1 VNNQTTPSGAR
12 AASSRRKPASRMLI
26 TAAALTTLA
35 GVAVLGGCGG
45 GDEPAA
51 YHPKEVRADLVTAA
65 RTQIPRTVMA
75 TGELEAENAMEVS
88 TRLMGHVREVLV
100 KVGERVTAGQPLVRI
115 DETDMRA
122 RKRQAEAAIA
132 EAEAVLENAETNLG
146 RFQRL
151 YAENS
156 VSKAQLDEV
165 RTGRDRAAAGLA
177 RAQAALSE
185 VEVQLDYLRIDAPAS
200 GTVTRRLVD
209 PGDMASPGQPLLM
222 LEQTGTMTVRAG
234 LSEKDVDLVAVGDE
248 VQVKVTSLDQAVYT
262 VPIARIVPAAN
273 PMSRTFDLEA
283 YLPNEDGRLKSG
295 MFARVVVPVG
305 SREAI
310 LVPRAALHERG
321 QLTGV
326 WVVDEQDTAHLRWI
340 RVGQTIGDEV
350 EVISG
355 LQGGETVVLRAD
367 LPLVEGDKVVS

>member
-1 VNNQTTPSGAR
+1 MSNPTPSRRARPGGGA
-12 AASSRRKPASRMLI
+12 PMPTLLI
-26 TAAALTTLA
+26 LAALA
-35 GVAVLGGCGG
+35 AMAGCGG

-51 YHPKEVRADLVTAA
+51 YHPKEVRADLVTAV
-65 RTQIPRTVMA
+65 RTGIPRTVTA

-100 KVGERVTAGQPLVRI
+100 KVGERVQTGQVLVRI
-115 DETDMRA
+115 DDTDMQA
-122 RKRQAEAAIA
+122 RRRQAEAAID
-132 EAEAVLENAETNLG
+132 EARAVLENAETNLA

-151 YAENS
+151 YQENS
-156 VSKAQLDEV
+156 VSKSQLDEV

-177 RAQAALSE
+177 RAQAALAE
-185 VEVQLDYLRIDAPAS
+185 VEVQLDYLRIEAPAP
-200 GTVTRRLVD
+200 GQVTRRLVD

-222 LEQTGTMTVRAG
+222 LEQTGTMKVRAG
-234 LSEKDVDLVAVGDE
+234 LSEKDVDLVSVGE
-248 VQVKVTSLDQAVYT
+248 QVKVKITSLEQATYT

-283 YLPNEDGRLKSG
+283 YLPNEAGRLKSG
-295 MFARVVVPVG
+295 MFARVEVPVG
-305 SREAI
+305 SREAV
-310 LVPRAALHERG
+310 LVPREALHERG

-326 WVVDEQDTAHLRWI
+326 WIVDEAGTAHLRWI
-340 RVGQTIGDEV
+340 RTGQTIGDEV

-355 LQGGETVVLRAD
+355 LQGGEQLVLRAD